1 MMTNCRY
8 AVPAGDL
15 VLHHYWMSPYAEK
28 VRCILGFKH
37 LPWKSVL
44 IPVVMP
50 KADLLALTG
59 GYRKT
64 PVLQIGADVFC
75 DTDLIARVLD
85 AVQPDPPLFPDGTEA
100 LCYALGAWQQQLFV
114 LAFEMLGLGGAPMPD
129 NFVEDRAKMFEG
141 GLDVG
146 RMVQELPA
154 KRDQLRAK
162 LDILERQLGDG
173 RPFVLGARASL
184 ADFSLYHPIFALRA
198 LPATAAALEP
208 FSAVLAWAD
217 RIAGFGH
224 GTMQE
229 LSSAAAVEIARAAT
243 PQTGSSSDPD
253 DPNGRLPGERVS
265 VVHADFG
272 RDPVVGELVASSVHE
287 IAIRRRDERAGEVIV
302 HLPRERYVVLPA

>member
-1 MMTNCRY
+1 MTTQHRY
-8 AVPAGDL
+8 TVPTGDL

-28 VRCILGFKH
+28 VRCILGFKR
-37 LPWKSVL
+37 LSWKSVL
-44 IPVVMP
+44 IPIVMP
-50 KADLLALTG
+50 KPDLLALTG

-85 AVQPDPPLFPDGTEA
+85 AVQPDPPLFPDGTEG
-100 LCYALGAWQQQLFV
+100 LCYALGAWQQQLFA
-114 LAFEMLGLGGAPMPD
+114 LAVEMLGLNGAPMPD
-129 NFVEDRAKMFEG
+129 NFVEDRTKMFES

-154 KRDQLRAK
+154 KRDQMRAK
-162 LDILERQLGDG
+162 LDIIERQLGDG
-173 RPFVLGARASL
+173 RSFVLGERPSL

-198 LPATAAALEP
+198 LPVMNVALEP
-208 FSAVLAWAD
+208 FSGVRAWAD
-217 RIAGFGH
+217 RIAALGH
-224 GTMQE
+224 GVWQE
-229 LSSAAAVEIARAAT
+229 ISSAAAVEIARAAT
-243 PQTGSSSDPD
+243 PQTASSSDPG
-253 DPNGRLPGERVS
+253 DPNARLPGERVS

>member
-1 MMTNCRY
+1 MTTDHRY

-28 VRCILGFKH
+28 VRCILGFKR
-37 LPWKSVL
+37 LSWKSVL
-44 IPVVMP
+44 IPIVMP
-50 KADLLALTG
+50 KPDLLALTG

-85 AVQPDPPLFPDGTEA
+85 AVQPDPPLFPDGTEG
-100 LCYALGAWQQQLFV
+100 LCYALGAWQQQLFA
-114 LAFEMLGLGGAPMPD
+114 LAVEMLGLGGAPLPD
-129 NFVEDRAKMFEG
+129 NFVEDRTKMFEG

-162 LDILERQLGDG
+162 LDILERQLGAG
-173 RPFVLGARASL
+173 RPFVLGERPSL
-184 ADFSLYHPIFALRA
+184 ADFSLYHPIFALRS
-198 LPATAAALEP
+198 LPAMAVTLEP
-208 FSAVLAWAD
+208 FSGVLAWAD

-224 GTMQE
+224 GTWQDM
-229 LSSAAAVEIARAAT
+229 SSAAAVEIARAAT
-243 PQTGSSSDPD
+243 PQTSPSPDPA
-253 DPNGRLPGERVS
+253 DPNGRLPGERLS

-287 IAIRRRDERAGEVIV
+287 IAMRRRDERAGEVIV

>member
-1 MMTNCRY
+1 MTTNRRD

-28 VRCILGFKH
+28 VRCILGFKR
-37 LPWKSVL
+37 LRWKSVL
-44 IPVVMP
+44 IPIVMP
-50 KADLLALTG
+50 KPDLLALTG

-85 AVQPDPPLFPDGTEA
+85 AVQPDPPLFPDGTEG
-100 LCYALGAWQQQLFV
+100 LCYALGAWQQQLFS
-114 LAFEMLGLGGAPMPD
+114 LAVEMLGLSGAAMPP
-129 NFVEDRAKMFEG
+129 NFVEDRTKMFDN

-146 RMVQELPA
+146 RMVTELPA

-173 RPFVLGARASL
+173 RLFVLGTRPSL
-184 ADFSLYHPIFALRA
+184 ADFSLYHPIFALRS
-198 LPATAAALEP
+198 LPAIAGALEP
-208 FSAVLAWAD
+208 FARVLAWAD

-224 GTMQE
+224 GSWE
-229 LSSAAAVEIARAAT
+229 DLSSDAAVEIARAAT
-243 PQTGSSSDPD
+243 PQTRASPDPQ
-253 DPNGRLPGERVS
+253 DPNGRQPGERVS
-265 VVHADFG
+265 IVHADFG
-272 RDPVVGELVASSVHE
+272 RDPVVGELVASSMHE

-302 HLPRERYVVLPA
+302 HFPRERYVVLPA

>member
-1 MMTNCRY
+1 MTSEHHHT
-8 AVPAGDL
+8 VPGGDL

-28 VRCILGFKH
+28 VRCILGFKR

-44 IPVVMP
+44 IPIVMP
-50 KADLLALTG
+50 KPDLLALTG

-85 AVQPDPPLFPDGTEA
+85 AVQPDPPLFPDGSEG
-100 LCYALGAWQQQLFV
+100 LCYALGAWQQQLFTV
-114 LAFEMLGLGGAPMPD
+114 AVEMVGLSGAPMPD
-129 NFVEDRAKMFEG
+129 NFVEDRTTMFDN

-146 RMVQELPA
+146 RMIQELPA

-162 LDILERQLGDG
+162 LDILERQLGDA
-173 RPFVLGARASL
+173 RPFVLGARPSL

-198 LPATAAALEP
+198 LPAMHGALEP
-208 FSAVLAWAD
+208 FSGVRAWAD

-224 GTMQE
+224 GAYEE

-243 PQTGSSSDPD
+243 PQTAPASDPG
-253 DPNGRLPGERVS
+253 DPNGRRPGERVS

>member
-1 MMTNCRY
+1 MASEHRY
-8 AVPAGDL
+8 AAPAGDL

-28 VRCILGFKH
+28 VRCILGFKR

-44 IPVVMP
+44 IPIVMP
-50 KADLLALTG
+50 KPDLLALTG

-85 AVQPDPPLFPDGTEA
+85 AVQPDPPLFPDGSEG
-100 LCYALGAWQQQLFV
+100 LCYALGAWQQQLFA
-114 LAFEMLGLGGAPMPD
+114 LAVEMVGLSGAPMPD
-129 NFVEDRAKMFEG
+129 NFVEDRTKMFDH

-146 RMVQELPA
+146 RMIQELPA
-154 KRDQLRAK
+154 KRDQMRAK

-173 RPFVLGARASL
+173 RPFVLGERPSL

-198 LPATAAALEP
+198 LPAMHPALEP
-208 FSAVLAWAD
+208 FSGVRAWAD

-224 GTMQE
+224 GVYE
-229 LSSAAAVEIARAAT
+229 EVSSAAAVEIARAAT
-243 PQTGSSSDPD
+243 PQTAPAADPG
-253 DPNGRLPGERVS
+253 DPNARRPGETVS